1 MKMKKILRFWLPPVL
16 WATIIFLFS
25 SLSAKPVSKIYWK
38 EFAIK
43 KTAHIVEY
51 GIFTILLYRAL
62 KESGVEKKKAGII
75 AVLFSSF
82 YGMTDEYHQMFTPG
96 REPRIRDVIFDTIGS
111 ILAIYSIWRLLPK
124 APKKLRVWAKNLQLI

>member
-1 MKMKKILRFWLPPVL
+1 MKKILRFWLPPVL
-16 WATIIFLFS
+16 WAAIIFLFS
-25 SLSAKPVSKIYWK
+25 CLSAKPVSKIYWK

-62 KESGVEKKKAGII
+62 KESGMGKKKAGIF

-124 APKKLRVWAKNLQLI
+124 APKKLKLWAKNLQLI